1 MWNLIHDM
9 PMNLPLL
16 VIATAER
23 ELSQVPEEVQ
33 ELFIGG
39 GAGDEAAVCLSQPSD
54 ARLRQFFTQFVPI
67 ALVHHLKASNKR
79 TSINASNT

>member
-1 MWNLIHDM
+1 
-9 PMNLPLL
+9 MNLPLL

-23 ELSQVPEEVQ
+23 ELSQVPEQVQ
-33 ELFIGG
+33 ELFTGG

-67 ALVHHLKASNKR
+67 SLAHHLRASNKR
-79 TSINASNT
+79 KSIKVSNNI